1 MGGVGVGVGIVIFN
15 LQKIRDT
22 MSDFFNLIAAALS
35 NQPQLHFHY
44 LPLHPKQ
51 LS

>member
-22 MSDFFNLIAAALS
+22 MSDFFNEYKGRKM
-35 NQPQLHFHY
+35 QV
-44 LPLHPKQ
+44 
-51 LS
+51 